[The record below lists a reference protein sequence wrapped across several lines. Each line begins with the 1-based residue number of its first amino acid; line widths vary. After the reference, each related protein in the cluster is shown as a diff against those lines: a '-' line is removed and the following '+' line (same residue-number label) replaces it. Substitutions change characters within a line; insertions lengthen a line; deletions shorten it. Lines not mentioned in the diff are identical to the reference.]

1 MQRNLTQRTLYQ
13 TIRKR
18 LTDANLEDAVA
29 EAGFLLESLLEKPLP
44 QLLMDG
50 DLPVAEAIVQRAEQL
65 CDKRCTHYP
74 LQYLLGTW
82 EFYGLSFQVGEGVLI
97 PRADTE
103 TLVDFVCSC
112 RQDEPETRLLD
123 LCSGSG
129 CIPSAIAAHLPNVS
143 GMAIE
148 RESAAFSYLKK
159 NLQQHA
165 VQVLPVQGDV
175 LQASLAATCTNYHIL
190 TCNPPYLTQTD
201 MQQLQPEVAF
211 EPETALYGGTDGLD
225 FYRQVTALWKT
236 TLAAGGWL
244 VYEIGQGQEQ
254 DVTDLL
260 QAHGF
265 SHITQRADASGII
278 RMVAGQR

>member
-1 MQRNLTQRTLYQ
+1 MMTHRTCYQ
-13 TIRKR
+13 TLCAI
-18 LTDANLEDAVA
+18 LAQAQIPEPQQEV
-29 EAGFLLESLLEKPLP
+29 GFLLEHLTGMPLP
-44 QLLMDG
+44 RFLMDST
-50 DLPVAEAIVQRAEQL
+50 AETPPALAAQAQSLCHRRAAGE
-65 CDKRCTHYP
+65 P
-74 LQYLLGTW
+74 LQYLLGEW
-82 EFYGLSFQVGEGVLI
+82 DFFGLTFSVGTGVLI

-103 TLVDFVCSC
+103 TLVEEVLRLRKGC
-112 RQDEPETRLLD
+112 PTTRMVD

-129 CIPSAIAAHLPNVS
+129 CIPSAIAAYLPNVS

-236 TLAAGGWL
+236 ALAAGGWL